1 MVVFRQCGTIPSR
14 SLVICAAAKAGYGNF
29 RNAGNKREWLAMS
42 WVVTVIEDDD
52 DIREHLSEV
61 LRARGLQVV
70 EARQGDDALQIVRR
84 QGIRPALIILD
95 LMMPVMDGWALLDA
109 QPNEPLIEGV
119 PVVVITAS
127 PPARTFPP
135 TVRAVFQKP
144 FALAALLDKIRHVL
158 ADVGSPKRPLGRG
171 TDGLDEEPANG

>member
-1 MVVFRQCGTIPSR
+1 
-14 SLVICAAAKAGYGNF
+14 
-29 RNAGNKREWLAMS
+29 MS
-42 WVVTVIEDDD
+42 WVVTVIEDDE
-52 DIREHLSEV
+52 DIREHLAEV

-109 QPNEPLIEGV
+109 QPSEPLIDGV

-127 PPARTFPP
+127 PPARAFPA
-135 TVRAVFQKP
+135 TVQAVFQKP
-144 FALAALLDKIRHVL
+144 FALGALLDTIRHLL
-158 ADVGSPKRPLGRG
+158 ADVGPSPRR
-171 TDGLDEEPANG
+171 